1 MRYEELE
8 CRGALNGSI
17 FANYLFSKLY
27 DFEPVNF
34 KAGLDLGY
42 ADSPLGHS
50 THAILMGLDGL
61 R

>member
-34 KAGLDLGY
+34 KAGLDLG
-42 ADSPLGHS
+42 S
-50 THAILMGLDGL
+50 DGL